1 MSEAFVSMEQSI
13 GQFSFAIIFL
23 SLCIILFAIV
33 GQSLFSGVKRGPGNF
48 FGKILQILLQICND
62 QTGIT
67 IDSNFDDAPHA
78 ILLLF
83 KIATGERCSCS
94 IVCCHVLLS
103 HPCSWQLIQKDCSIQ
118 PPYCSQQGGENDDCG
133 VAVAWMCVTL
143 LFVEFLFVSDQHCSY
158 FDAFFLMTRCVF
170 LNLFTVCQISCCSL
184 HVLVCR

>member
-1 MSEAFVSMEQSI
+1 M
-13 GQFSFAIIFL
+13 
-23 SLCIILFAIV
+23 
-33 GQSLFSGVKRGPGNF
+33 
-48 FGKILQILLQICND
+48 
-62 QTGIT
+62 TGIT

-133 VAVAWMCVTL
+133 VAVAWMYVTL
-143 LFVEFLFVSDQHCSY
+143 SFVEVEFVSDHTAVILMHS
-158 FDAFFLMTRCVF
+158 FL
-170 LNLFTVCQISCCSL
+170 
-184 HVLVCR
+184 